1 MKKKYGLIGYP
12 LSHSFSPGYFKEKF
26 KKEGIRNAEYK
37 PYPLKSLQEF
47 NELMEIGLTGLNV
60 TIPYKESIMPYL
72 DELDEVSA
80 AIGAVNTILFQEGK
94 LYGYNTDAYGF
105 EQSVMQLLQNSPV
118 NSALVLG
125 SGGSSKAVIW
135 VLNHL
140 GIKTRIISRQ
150 HNYIR
155 YDELDPDFISDHRL
169 IVNTTPL
176 GMYPDIEAFPPIP
189 YNGIGHQHFCFD
201 LVYNPEKTIFLQ
213 LSERRGA
220 RISNGLNM
228 LKLQANK
235 SWEIWN
241 QM

>member
-12 LSHSFSPGYFKEKF
+12 LGHSFSPGYFKEKF
-26 KKEGIRNAEYK
+26 KNEGIRNAEYK

-47 NELMEIGLTGLNV
+47 NGLIDKGLNGLNV
-60 TIPYKESIMPYL
+60 TIPYKESIIPYL
-72 DELDEVSA
+72 DELDEVAA
-80 AIGAVNTILFQEGK
+80 AIGAVNTIYFQEGK

-105 EQSVMQLLQNSPV
+105 EQSVLQLLQNTPV
-118 NSALVLG
+118 RSALVLG

-140 GIKTRIISRQ
+140 GINARIISRQ
-150 HNYIR
+150 THHLT
-155 YDELDPDFISDHRL
+155 YDELDSEFISDHRL

-176 GMYPDIEAFPPIP
+176 GMYPDIDAFPPIP
-189 YNGIGHQHFCFD
+189 YEGIGRQHFCFD
-201 LVYNPEKTIFLQ
+201 LIYNPEKTIFLQ